1 MGNVSFARIFSRK
14 ENIMSKSQIY
24 IGIDNGLTG
33 GIVALSDHPGPP
45 IGLWKMPTRN
55 KSKGNEVNAYD
66 IWEILCC
73 YDPAKITVILETPMT
88 GWGSHNKDSEGRQFK
103 VSTQSIASMWD
114 SYGAIRGVLESRGI
128 RHHRI
133 TPQAW
138 QKVMLVGCAK
148 GDTKPAALAMAGR
161 IWPGET
167 WLATP
172 RSTKPH
178 GGLIDAA
185 LIAEYARRM
194 NL

>member
-1 MGNVSFARIFSRK
+1 MAHV
-14 ENIMSKSQIY
+14 Y

-33 GIVALSDHPGPP
+33 GLVALSDHPGPP
-45 IGLWKMPTRN
+45 IEMIVMPTRG
-55 KSKGNEVNAYD
+55 KTKGNEVDAKEVYF
-66 IWEILCC
+66 ILS
-73 YDPAKITVILETPMT
+73 ALSGGLSGRITVILETP
-88 GWGSHNKDSEGRQFK
+88 GKHSPGAQ
-103 VSTQSIASMWD
+103 ALCSMWD

-138 QKVMLVGCAK
+138 QKKMLPGCAK
-148 GDTKPAALAMAGR
+148 GDTKPAALAKAR
-161 IWPGET
+161 QLWPQEN

-172 RSTKPH
+172 RSTVAH

-185 LIAEYARRM
+185 LIAEYGRIS

>member
-1 MGNVSFARIFSRK
+1 MR
-14 ENIMSKSQIY
+14 MSSPDTGRDRPLSALTTNKKITITMTHIY

-33 GIVALSDHPGPP
+33 GLVALSDHPGPP
-45 IGLWKMPTRN
+45 IEMIVMPTRG
-55 KSKGNEVNAYD
+55 KTKGNEVDAKEVYF
-66 IWEILCC
+66 ILS
-73 YDPAKITVILETPMT
+73 AISGGLSGRITVILETP
-88 GWGSHNKDSEGRQFK
+88 GKHSPGAQ
-103 VSTQSIASMWD
+103 ALCSMWD

-138 QKVMLVGCAK
+138 QKKMLPGCAK
-148 GDTKPAALAMAGR
+148 GDTKPAALAKAR
-161 IWPGET
+161 QLWPQEN

-172 RSTKPH
+172 RSTVAH

-185 LIAEYARRM
+185 LIAEYGRIS